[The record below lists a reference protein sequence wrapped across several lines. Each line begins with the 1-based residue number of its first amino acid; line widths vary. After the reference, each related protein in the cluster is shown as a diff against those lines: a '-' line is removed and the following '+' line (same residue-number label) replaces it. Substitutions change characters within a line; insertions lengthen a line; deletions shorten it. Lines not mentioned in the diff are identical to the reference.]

1 MQMAAPQLC
10 CACAEWNA
18 IRAVQT
24 AGTQVQ
30 VCNLVD
36 GTLDDLDFR
45 DRVIKMA
52 IGESGCRAT
61 SKKSAGTSL
70 RMHSAWWAPVSLL

>member
-1 MQMAAPQLC
+1 M
-10 CACAEWNA
+10 
-18 IRAVQT
+18 RAVQT

-30 VCNLVD
+30 VRNLVD

-52 IGESGCRAT
+52 LGEFVCQAT
-61 SKKSAGTSL
+61 LKISRHLCAD
-70 RMHSAWWAPVSLL
+70 AQ

>member
-1 MQMAAPQLC
+1 M
-10 CACAEWNA
+10 
-18 IRAVQT
+18 RAVQT

-30 VCNLVD
+30 VRNLVD

-52 IGESGCRAT
+52 IGKIACLAT
-61 SKKSAGTSL
+61 PTSSRHFWQMQSA
-70 RMHSAWWAPVSLL
+70 